1 MKKYVK
7 KFDEMTKRCFDV
19 AEYTNSPEYTL
30 QEVEMY
36 KGEFYLQGHAPKPM
50 LDEVKKD
57 KLSELNRIFEQI
69 SENGNASCFSS
80 LGFEINADEAANRN
94 ISNLIYALE
103 RTGQETVQFCAFDN
117 TFHEVSLAGLQT
129 MKLEIISHMHG
140 IYRRKWELRE
150 HINAAETI
158 DDVNA
163 VEIDSGLDEEIRH

>member
-1 MKKYVK
+1 M
-7 KFDEMTKRCFDV
+7 
-19 AEYTNSPEYTL
+19 
-30 QEVEMY
+30 
-36 KGEFYLQGHAPKPM
+36 
-50 LDEVKKD
+50 
-57 KLSELNRIFEQI
+57 NRSFEQI

-129 MKLEIISHMHG
+129 MKLEIISHVHG
-140 IYRRKWELRE
+140 IYRRKWEFRE

-163 VEIDSGLDEEIRH
+163 VEIDFGLDEEIRH